1 MIKIDTRRL
10 RKTRR
15 LFRENKRDTVLII
28 LGNLVSSL
36 TEGIGIVTIVAAL
49 GVFLEPEASSS
60 SPAINFLLESLRKI
74 GIEPS
79 LVSMLVVA
87 LAAISTRFVFLTL
100 SQSYAAYVRGKIEER
115 ERRNLIETVTK
126 ARWEFFISVPVGRFS
141 NALNQEAGQISGVYA
156 GLINLSALLLNVA
169 VYFAAALALSW
180 ELALASLAVSSL
192 LLFVFKKFVA
202 ITKRAGLNQASAYE
216 QMSARFVDG
225 LAGIKSL
232 KAMGLDL
239 LLGGVIGRQVSKLR
253 RAQLKAQLA
262 KMFVK
267 NATEPLSA
275 AIIVS
280 GLIAAVTFLSV
291 SAPVLIGMV
300 LVFHRAVNAVG
311 QVQRA
316 YMSLVLIYPMLDR
329 LWSLTDE
336 AKRNNEILLVGDE
349 RDRIRVDQQ
358 IDLEDVSFEYQ
369 NGHVVLECVSITLK
383 KGEITAISGL
393 SGSGKTTIVDIIC
406 GLLRPTTGCVLIDGS
421 SEVVNSIKWRQRVGY
436 IQQDAFLF
444 HDTIFA
450 NVSLGDPS
458 LTSPDV
464 ELALDRSG
472 AASFIQSLSDG
483 IETVVGERGVAL
495 SGGQRQRIAIA
506 RALVRDP
513 EVLILDEATTGL
525 DPDTE
530 AEVIATL
537 EQLKKHLCIVVI
549 SHQQPLIQLAD
560 QRYHIKGR
568 KVLKVPPVDSEPST
582 AVLSQ

>member
-10 RKTRR
+10 RNTRR

-36 TEGIGIVTIVAAL
+36 TEGIGIVTIIAAL
-49 GVFLEPEASSS
+49 GLFLEPEASSS

-87 LAAISTRFVFLTL
+87 LAAISIRFVFLTL

-141 NALNQEAGQISGVYA
+141 NALNQEAGQISGVYS

-169 VYFAAALALSW
+169 VYYGAALALSW
-180 ELALASLAVSSL
+180 ELALGALVASSL
-192 LLFVFKKFVA
+192 VLFLFKKF
-202 ITKRAGLNQASAYE
+202 ISISKRAGKHQASAYE

-232 KAMGLDL
+232 KAMGLDF

-253 RAQLKAQLA
+253 TAQLRAQIA
-262 KMFVK
+262 KLFVR

-275 AIIVS
+275 AVIVS

-300 LVFHRAVNAVG
+300 LVFHRAVHSVS
-311 QVQRA
+311 QVQGI
-316 YMSLVLIYPMLDR
+316 YMSLVVLYPMLDK
-329 LWSLTDE
+329 LWSLTEE
-336 AKRNNEILLVGDE
+336 AERQKERTLAGEK

-358 IDLEDVSFEYQ
+358 IDLEDVSFEYK
-369 NGHVVLECVSITLK
+369 NGHVILERVSITLK
-383 KGEITAISGL
+383 KGEITAITGP
-393 SGSGKTTIVDIIC
+393 SGSGKTTIADIIC
-406 GLLRPTTGCVLIDGS
+406 GLLCPTTGRVLIDS
-421 SEVVNSIKWRQRVGY
+421 SREEMNSINWRQRVGY
-436 IQQDAFLF
+436 VQQDAILF

-450 NVSLGDPS
+450 NVALGDPS
-458 LTSPDV
+458 LTSLDV
-464 ELALDRSG
+464 EQALDRSG
-472 AASFIQSLSDG
+472 ASSFIQSLSDG
-483 IETVVGERGVAL
+483 LETVVGERGVAL

-506 RALVRDP
+506 RALVRAP
-513 EVLILDEATTGL
+513 EVLIFDEATTGL

-530 AEVIATL
+530 AEVIETI
-537 EQLKKHLCIVVI
+537 EQLKKHLCVVVI